1 MKHQFKNKQEK
12 RLQFYV
18 NQQEFK
24 AVLAE
29 FEASGF
35 QSMSAYLRKKVAGNG
50 IIIPYPRE
58 LQNKLDQLGIQQKRN
73 GNNINQIAK
82 KVHLYDLKGVFS
94 AEMIVAFRKTMIDY
108 QAVLNELA
116 KAYKALISKF
126 S

>member
-1 MKHQFKNKQEK
+1 MKHQLKNKQEK

-50 IIIPYPRE
+50 IIIPYSKE
-58 LQNKLDQLGIQQKRN
+58 LLNKLDQLGIR
-73 GNNINQIAK
+73 
-82 KVHLYDLKGVFS
+82 
-94 AEMIVAFRKTMIDY
+94 
-108 QAVLNELA
+108 
-116 KAYKALISKF
+116 
-126 S
+126 